1 MSIRK
6 QLHKFLIDNAYL
18 MSQSNRELE
27 YYFEI
32 PASAEIPAGISD
44 IITRRRDFWLE
55 CHIDTW
61 ILPES
66 PDIRRFN
73 VKIRGGWLYGWGDT
87 GRPFEKYLEEYG
99 LLKEESL

>member
-6 QLHKFLIDNAYL
+6 TLHKFLIDNAYL
-18 MSQSNRELE
+18 ASQSNSALE
-27 YYFEI
+27 YYFEL
-32 PASAEIPAGISD
+32 PSSSEIPAV
-44 IITRRRDFWLE
+44 ITEVLSRKRDFCRE
-55 CHIDTW
+55 CHIETW

-66 PDIRRFN
+66 PDTRRFN

-87 GRPFEKYLEEYG
+87 GRPFEKYLEEYV